1 MGILDWA
8 CYFAILCFII
18 SNVFCLYR
26 AIKGPTAQDRA
37 LTADV
42 MYINCMLLI
51 FTLGILFRTP
61 WYYDIGL
68 LIALFGFVTTVA
80 MAKFLLRGEVIEP

>member
-1 MGILDWA
+1 MGLLNFT
-8 CYFAILCFII
+8 CYFAIACYSL
-18 SNVFCLYR
+18 SNVLTLYR
-26 AIKGPTAQDRA
+26 AIKGPTPQDRV
-37 LTADV
+37 LSADV
-42 MYINCMLLI
+42 TYTNCMLLV

-68 LIALFGFVTTVA
+68 LIALLGFVTTAA

>member
-1 MGILDWA
+1 MSILDIA
-8 CYFAILCFII
+8 CYFAIICFSL
-18 SNVFCLYR
+18 SNLLTLYR
-26 AIKGPTAQDRA
+26 GIKGPTAQDRA
-37 LTADV
+37 LSADV
-42 MYINCMLLI
+42 TYVNTMLLV

-68 LIALFGFVTTVA
+68 LIGLLGFVTTLA

>member
-1 MGILDWA
+1 MGILDIA
-8 CYFAILCFII
+8 CYFAIVCFTL
-18 SNVFCLYR
+18 SNLLTLYR
-26 AIKGPTAQDRA
+26 GVKGPTAQDRA
-37 LTADV
+37 LSADV
-42 MYINCMLLI
+42 TYINTMLLV

-68 LIALFGFVTTVA
+68 LIGLLGFVTTLA

>member
-1 MGILDWA
+1 MSLLDYA
-8 CYFAILCFII
+8 CYFAIVCFLL
-18 SNVFCLYR
+18 SNVLSFYR
-26 AIKGPTAQDRA
+26 AIKGPTPQDRA
-37 LTADV
+37 LSADV
-42 MYINCMLLI
+42 TYVNSMLLV

-68 LIALFGFVTTVA
+68 LIALLGFVTTVA

>member
-1 MGILDWA
+1 
-8 CYFAILCFII
+8 
-18 SNVFCLYR
+18 
-26 AIKGPTAQDRA
+26 
-37 LTADV
+37 
-42 MYINCMLLI
+42 MLLI

-68 LIALFGFVTTVA
+68 LIGLLGFVTTLA